1 MSNIDPNQFLMG
13 GGVKSASFPE
23 KQYGTQVGGI
33 IVREPELR
41 QQTDF
46 DDGKPKFYDNGDP
59 MMQIVVHV
67 QTNERDPS
75 NPEDDGVRAFY
86 IKAQMLQAVRTAVR
100 AAGGKGLAQGGHL
113 TIRYERDEPN
123 SRGRGKDK
131 KIYSAQYRLPSPA
144 QAANQALMGEPQGQ
158 AQGYA
163 QASGYANGGNHPAP
177 QYAAAAGSQEIS
189 AEDLSVLQ
197 QHRAAR
203 AIAEAERQK
212 EAQRQASFQDN
223 PPF

>member
-1 MSNIDPNQFLMG
+1 MSNTDPNQFLMG
-13 GGVKSASFPE
+13 GGVKSASFPDQ
-23 KQYGTQVGGI
+23 QYGTTVGGEI
-33 IVREPELR
+33 IREPELR

-59 MMQIVVHV
+59 MMHIVVHV
-67 QTNERDPS
+67 QTTQRDPL

-131 KIYSAQYRLPSPA
+131 KIYSAQYRVPSPA
-144 QAANQALMGEPQGQ
+144 FAANNALMGGEP
-158 AQGYA
+158 
-163 QASGYANGGNHPAP
+163 
-177 QYAAAAGSQEIS
+177 AAAPAQPAAPAYAPVAGSAQISQE
-189 AEDLSVLQ
+189 ELSVLEHHRQ
-197 QHRAAR
+197 LRAA
-203 AIAEAERQK
+203 AEAER
-212 EAQRQASFQDN
+212 QRQASFQDGP

>member
-1 MSNIDPNQFLMG
+1 MSNDPNQFLMG
-13 GGVKSASFPE
+13 GGVKSAAFPD
-23 KQYGTQVGGI
+23 KQFGTMVGGQI
-33 IVREPELR
+33 IREPELR

-67 QTNERDPS
+67 QTDQRDP
-75 NPEDDGVRAFY
+75 NTPEDDGVRAFY
-86 IKAQMLQAVRTAVR
+86 VKAQMLQAVRMAVR
-100 AAGGKGLAQGGHL
+100 AAGAKGLAQGGHL

-131 KIYSAQYRLPSPA
+131 KIYSAVYRLPSPA
-144 QAANQALMGEPQGQ
+144 QAANAALMGEPQ

-163 QASGYANGGNHPAP
+163 QTGGYQPPPAQLAP
-177 QYAAAAGSQEIS
+177 VYAAAAGSPEVS
-189 AEDLSVLQ
+189 AEEMSVLQ

-203 AIAEAERQK
+203 AIAEAEARR
-212 EAQRQASFQDN
+212 AAAAAASFEDKA
-223 PPF
+223 PF

>member
-1 MSNIDPNQFLMG
+1 MSNDPNQFLMG
-13 GGVKSASFPE
+13 GGVKSAAFPE
-23 KQYGTQVGGI
+23 KQYGTTVGGM

-67 QTNERDPS
+67 QTDQRDPA

-86 IKAQMLQAVRTAVR
+86 IKAQMLQAVRQAVR
-100 AAGGKGLAQGGHL
+100 AAGAKGLAQGGHL

-131 KIYSAQYRLPSPA
+131 KIYSAAYRLPSPSH
-144 QAANQALMGEPQGQ
+144 AANAALMGEPQG
-158 AQGYA
+158 YA
-163 QASGYANGGNHPAP
+163 QAGGYANGGNTAPVQPAP
-177 QYAAAAGSQEIS
+177 GYAAVAGSPEVT
-189 AEDLSVLQ
+189 AEELSVLQ

-203 AIAEAERQK
+203 AIAEAEARR
-212 EAQRQASFQDN
+212 AAAAAASFEDK

>member
-1 MSNIDPNQFLMG
+1 MSDPNQFLMG
-13 GGVKSASFPE
+13 GGVKSAAFPD
-23 KQYGTQVGGI
+23 KQYGTTVGGQI
-33 IVREPELR
+33 IREPELR

-59 MMQIVVHV
+59 MMHIVVHV
-67 QTNERDPS
+67 QTDQRDPS
-75 NPEDDGVRAFY
+75 NPMDDGVRAFY

-100 AAGGKGLAQGGHL
+100 AAGADGLAQGGHL

-131 KIYSAQYRLPSPA
+131 KIYSAIYRKPSAA
-144 QAANQALMGEPQGQ
+144 QVANAALMGGEQ
-158 AQGYA
+158 QGYA
-163 QASGYANGGNHPAP
+163 QTGGYQPPPPAQPAQPAP
-177 QYAAAAGSQEIS
+177 VYAAVPGS
-189 AEDLSVLQ
+189 AEVSAEELTVLQ

-203 AIAEAERQK
+203 AIAEAEARR
-212 EAQRQASFQDN
+212 AASFEDK